1 MTYGDLLDIVRENID
16 DFESVITQDGTS
28 LDDDVEDAS
37 AVVAA
42 LMKYVKR
49 ETAEL

>member
-1 MTYGDLLDIVRENID
+1 MTYGDLFDIARESID
-16 DFESVITQDGTS
+16 EFESLITQDGTS

-37 AVVAA
+37 AVIAA
-42 LMKYVKR
+42 LLKYVKK